1 MERNRK
7 QKENK
12 DRSIG
17 DDARIAGLPGGMD
30 NARIKEREEWIT
42 KTNTGERMDN
52 IGRKSKLRQGGNR
65 KQKNRIRGIEYIFLC
80 WNLFFLAHL
89 IILIRK
95 GVFTSSL

>member
-1 MERNRK
+1 MERRNRK

-17 DDARIAGLPGGMD
+17 DDARIAGKPGGMD

-52 IGRKSKLRQGGNR
+52 T
-65 KQKNRIRGIEYIFLC
+65 KQKASSGKVGIENRRTEYAEQNTFFYVGIF
-80 WNLFFLAHL
+80 FFLEHL
-89 IILIRK
+89 II
-95 GVFTSSL
+95 

>member
-1 MERNRK
+1 MERRNRK

-42 KTNTGERMDN
+42 KANAGERMDN
-52 IGRKSKLRQGGNR
+52 IGRKNGAQARWE
-65 KQKNRIRGIEYIFLC
+65 QKIEEQNTRNRIHFFMLESFFF
-80 WNLFFLAHL
+80 WN
-89 IILIRK
+89 I
-95 GVFTSSL
+95 